1 MRESTHEHSS
11 TKLLLVRGLY
21 NEGWRGQPAAYFWIR
36 VPGLPKGSLQPGGAG
51 GGTDGRDGGQGD
63 RGTGVSQGNQDKY
76 WPSYQPSWSPP
87 TRDLGAGQTPSDAD
101 QISLFN

>member
-1 MRESTHEHSS
+1 MSTAQPSS
-11 TKLLLVRGLY
+11 CWFEVCITKVGEASQQPISGSEFLVYLKDH
-21 NEGWRGQPAAYFWIR
+21 F
-36 VPGLPKGSLQPGGAG
+36 SLGGRG